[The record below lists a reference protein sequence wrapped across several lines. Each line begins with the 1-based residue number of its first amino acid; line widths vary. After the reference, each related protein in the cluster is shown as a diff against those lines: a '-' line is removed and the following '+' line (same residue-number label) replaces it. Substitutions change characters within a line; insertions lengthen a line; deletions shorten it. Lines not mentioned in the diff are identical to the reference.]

1 MKIFMTGGTGF
12 VGSFLS
18 RELVHRG
25 HEVTILTRRTTPT
38 APAHPRIAYVT
49 GDPTAAGDW
58 MTKVPGHDWVI
69 NLAGASIFS
78 YWTEK
83 KKKEIYDSRILST
96 RHLVR
101 AIAQGEGRTVL
112 CSTSAPGYYGDRGE
126 ELLTEGSSPGDDF
139 LSQVARDWETEAL
152 KAQDLGLRVV
162 ITRFG
167 IVLGQG
173 GGILAQLTPLFK
185 AFLGGPVGSG
195 EQWFS
200 WIHQMDQ
207 ARAYLFLFE
216 HPEIS
221 GPVNFC
227 APNPV
232 RHRELA
238 QALGR
243 ALGRPSFMKAPAFL
257 MRLVMGELAQAALSS
272 QRMIPQKLLDA
283 GFDFLFPTI
292 DLALTNL
299 LRGEKG

>member
-173 GGILAQLTPLFK
+173 RWAPGSSGSPGSTRWIRR
-185 AFLGGPVGSG
+185 GP
-195 EQWFS
+195 
-200 WIHQMDQ
+200 IC
-207 ARAYLFLFE
+207 
-216 HPEIS
+216 
-221 GPVNFC
+221 FC
-227 APNPV
+227 LSTRKFPDRSTSAPPTRCVIGNWP
-232 RHRELA
+232 
-238 QALGR
+238 
-243 ALGRPSFMKAPAFL
+243 RPWAGLWAAPAL
-257 MRLVMGELAQAALSS
+257 
-272 QRMIPQKLLDA
+272 
-283 GFDFLFPTI
+283 
-292 DLALTNL
+292 
-299 LRGEKG
+299 